1 MSEGRRRGEARSMS
15 ERLLWPFAEVQLLA
29 WLRAEL
35 SVVSRMQIEAAESPV
50 ALAKQG
56 AKFLAAGD

>member
-1 MSEGRRRGEARSMS
+1 MS